1 MYSSY
6 NAARKKRK
14 RGEFKGKLE
23 EQINQSLLDQGLEI
37 SYEKE
42 RFDYYLKRFYT
53 PDFLVKGNAFDF
65 WIEVKGYWPSSKRT
79 QFLAVLR
86 NHPTLDI
93 FVALQSPHQ
102 RISKQSRTTYCQ
114 WCEKYGV
121 AWCPTPIPEDFLN
134 QWVTGRKVSF
144 RAPEATSK
152 AKVKSKAADPATQPE
167 CQLTMDQFIASAAGG
182 IS

>member
-53 PDFLVKGNAFDF
+53 PDFLVKGQAFDF

-114 WCEKYGV
+114 WCERYSV
-121 AWCPTPIPEDFLN
+121 AWCSTPIPEDFLN
-134 QWVTGRKVSF
+134 QWVTGKRVSF
-144 RAPEATSK
+144 RAPEDSSK
-152 AKVKSKAADPATQPE
+152 ARAKSKAAAAPTPQE
-167 CQLTMDQFIASAAGG
+167 FQLTMDQSIASAAGG

>member
-23 EQINQSLLDQGLEI
+23 EQINQSLLDQGLGI
-37 SYEKE
+37 SYEGE
-42 RFDYYLKRFYT
+42 RFDYYLKRWYT
-53 PDFLVKGNAFDF
+53 PDFLVKGQAFDF
-65 WIEVKGYWPSSKRT
+65 WIEVKGYWPSSRRN
-79 QFLAVLR
+79 QFLCVLR
-86 NHPTLDI
+86 NHPNLNI

-152 AKVKSKAADPATQPE
+152 AKVKLKAAAAPTQPE
-167 CQLTMDQFIASAAGG
+167 FQLTMDQSIASAAGG

>member
-6 NAARKKRK
+6 NAARKKRQ

-42 RFDYYLKRFYT
+42 RFDYYLKRWYT
-53 PDFLVKGNAFDF
+53 PDFLVKGHAFDF
-65 WIEVKGYWPSSKRT
+65 WIEVKGYWPSSRRN
-79 QFLAVLR
+79 QFLCVLR
-86 NHPTLDI
+86 NHPTLNI

-102 RISKQSRTTYCQ
+102 RLSKQSKTTYCQ
-114 WCEKYGV
+114 WCERFGV
-121 AWCPTPIPEDFLN
+121 AWCPTPIPTDFLN
-134 QWVTGRKVSF
+134 SWVTGKKVSF

-152 AKVKSKAADPATQPE
+152 AMVKSKAAAAPTPQE
-167 CQLTMDQFIASAAGG
+167 CQLTMDQSIASAAGG